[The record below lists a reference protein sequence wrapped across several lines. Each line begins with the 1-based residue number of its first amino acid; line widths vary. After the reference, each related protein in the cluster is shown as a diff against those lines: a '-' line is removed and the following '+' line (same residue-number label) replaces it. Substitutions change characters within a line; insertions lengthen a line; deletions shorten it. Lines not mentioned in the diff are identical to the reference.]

1 MSTCSAANGDT
12 DSGVDVLSLYTLTR
26 LTHARAHKHLA
37 VVP

>member
-12 DSGVDVLSLYTLTR
+12 ECCVDVISVYILPC
-26 LTHARAHKHLA
+26 LTHARANKHLA